1 ASVALPASPAPP
13 AASPAAAAAGFPNL
27 DFLADPSAV
36 LLNLVPDKDGVV
48 RVDRKRL
55 GAHALVTAVAV
66 DPLAVTVR
74 TLGLPE
80 QPARFVDLRFRD
92 AFDPKAH
99 FTQQKQVS
107 VLEPGKPFVIADAGA
122 SRFEAYDSLA
132 KVHA

>member
-1 ASVALPASPAPP
+1 RSESA
-13 AASPAAAAAGFPNL
+13 AAAAAGFADL

-48 RVDRKRL
+48 RIDRKRL
-55 GAHALVTAVAV
+55 GGHALVTAVAV
-66 DPLAVTVR
+66 DPLGVTAR

-80 QPARFVDLRFRD
+80 QPAKFVDLRLRD
-92 AFDPKAH
+92 AFDPAAH

-107 VLEPGKPFVIADAGA
+107 VLEPGKSFVVADVGG

-132 KVHA
+132 KVHALYATLSRDPK